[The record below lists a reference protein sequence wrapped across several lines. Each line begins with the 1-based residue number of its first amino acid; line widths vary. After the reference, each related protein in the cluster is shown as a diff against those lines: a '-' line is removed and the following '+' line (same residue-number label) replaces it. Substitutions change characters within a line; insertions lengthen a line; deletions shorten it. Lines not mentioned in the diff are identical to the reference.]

1 MKVANE
7 LRALFVLPLMVFG
20 LTLNSLFI
28 PVVTNAETVK
38 PTLEIELLPGVY
50 DGKTRIKYVPLGQ
63 LISVKYVPTES
74 YEGKFQTV
82 QATVNLYSDGV
93 LIQTETDSNITADGN
108 LKTVVFD
115 PPVKKGK
122 KDYGPFLVC
131 AYFKD
136 VFGNTTTKAPCS
148 ASMWIPIEVPL
159 VLVSNGCGGQ
169 TGYKKIDEW
178 EKLLLDK
185 RKLGKTEVDFRPACN
200 VHDAGYS
207 GFTVKQPATGEV
219 VDYLRMPRYMVDT
232 AFLADLTKIC
242 NQNFPV
248 GKSDLAAS
256 SSCYEWATRYFSAV
270 RMIGK
275 VFYDA
280 NPVKFGIQSSYVK
293 PAAGMATGAALAGFA
308 RSNG

>member
-1 MKVANE
+1 MKTTSGLKSLV
-7 LRALFVLPLMVFG
+7 LLPLITFG
-20 LTLNSLFI
+20 LILNSLLPPI
-28 PVVTNAETVK
+28 ANSVATPK
-38 PTLEIELLPGVY
+38 PNLEIELLPGVY

-93 LIQTETDSNITADGN
+93 LIQTETNSNITADGYP
-108 LKTVVFD
+108 KMVVFN

-136 VFGNTTTKAPCS
+136 IFGNTTAKAPCS
-148 ASMWIPIEVPL
+148 ASTWIPIEVPL

-185 RKLGKTEVDFRPACN
+185 RKLGTIEVDFRPACN
-200 VHDAGYS
+200 LHDAGYS
-207 GFTVKQPATGEV
+207 GFTVKQPRTGAV
-219 VDYLRMPRYMVDT
+219 VDYLRIPRYMVDT
-232 AFLADLTKIC
+232 EFLAELSKIC
-242 NQNFPV
+242 EQNFPT

-256 SSCYEWATRYFSAV
+256 TSCFQWAMRYYSAV

-280 NPVKFGIQSSYVK
+280 NPVKFGIQTTYDK
-293 PAAGMATGAALAGFA
+293 PATGTATGAALAGFA
-308 RSNG
+308 RSNS